1 MAPPKKP
8 ELGRGCVLAVSPS
21 KQLTVKVRVV
31 PLPEAV
37 TDFISKNVGTIK
49 RLQSEKRSAGDPKSD
64 VEVTNGSLETTQ
76 PVLSGDAAGE
86 VREGNLLSLK
96 AFKQELTRIFNE
108 EVKED
113 RELWANVV
121 DRITAFGPRRVGPN
135 ILVDATTVNTCE
147 KL

>member
-1 MAPPKKP
+1 
-8 ELGRGCVLAVSPS
+8 
-21 KQLTVKVRVV
+21 V

-49 RLQSEKRSAGDPKSD
+49 RLQSEKRSAGEAKSD
-64 VEVTNGSLETTQ
+64 AEASNGSLETTQ
-76 PVLSGDAAGE
+76 QVESGDASGVA
-86 VREGNLLSLK
+86 REGNQLSLK
-96 AFKQELTRIFNE
+96 DFKHELTKIFDE

-113 RELWANVV
+113 KELWANVV

-135 ILVDATTVNTCE
+135 ILVDATAVNTCE